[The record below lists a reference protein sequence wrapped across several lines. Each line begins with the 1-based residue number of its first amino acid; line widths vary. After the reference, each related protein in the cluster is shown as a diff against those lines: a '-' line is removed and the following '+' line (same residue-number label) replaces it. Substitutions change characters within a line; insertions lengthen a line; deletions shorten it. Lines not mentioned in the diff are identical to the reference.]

1 MENEK
6 KLAKEGIVV
15 SQDQLR
21 KEFNE
26 LNDTHHGASFEMS
39 YEPPTHKYDGEGNLI
54 PIEQKPLS
62 RAQRRM
68 MKRIQERRIKKLK
81 KLKLHVEKEKKRL
94 ERAQEAEAKRKAKS
108 DN

>member
-1 MENEK
+1 MEKEK
-6 KLAKEGIVV
+6 KTIVDNQV
-15 SQDQLR
+15 RPLL
-21 KEFNE
+21 ENA
-26 LNDTHHGASFEMS
+26 L
-39 YEPPTHKYDGEGNLI
+39 YETPTHKYDGEGNLV

-68 MKRIQERRIKKLK
+68 MKRLQERRIKKLK

-108 DN
+108 SN

>member
-26 LNDTHHGASFEMS
+26 LNDTHHGMTI
-39 YEPPTHKYDGEGNLI
+39 EPPTHKYDSEGNLI
-54 PIEQKPLS
+54 PIEQKSLS
-62 RAQRRM
+62 REQRRLL
-68 MKRIQERRIKKLK
+68 KRMQERRIKKLT
-81 KLKLHVEKEKKRL
+81 KLKFKVEQERKKL
-94 ERAQEAEAKRKAKS
+94 ERAQEAEAKRKAKGS
-108 DN
+108 N

>member
-1 MENEK
+1 MEKEK
-6 KLAKEGIVV
+6 KTIVDNQV
-15 SQDQLR
+15 RPLLENSL
-21 KEFNE
+21 
-26 LNDTHHGASFEMS
+26 
-39 YEPPTHKYDGEGNLI
+39 YETPTHKYDGEGNLV

-68 MKRIQERRIKKLK
+68 MKRLQERRIKKLK

-108 DN
+108 SN